1 MIRLADGQP
10 RPRRLVGMRYQL
22 IVALIAGA
30 LATAFAGD
38 AMAGSSLAR
47 PATMSERTAIMK
59 SFVANDI
66 STSGIDG
73 VYVSR
78 ANTSLA
84 VVCRRTPEAG
94 VRAYVFGRTRSSWH
108 YLTSG
113 SPGRAGSPN
122 ERRLEQV
129 CP

>member
-1 MIRLADGQP
+1 
-10 RPRRLVGMRYQL
+10 MRYQL
-22 IVALIAGA
+22 IAALAASA

-38 AMAGSSLAR
+38 AMAGGSLAR
-47 PATMSERTAIMK
+47 PATKSERAAIMK
-59 SFVANDI
+59 SFVANDGSI
-66 STSGIDG
+66 SGVDG

-84 VVCRRTPEAG
+84 VVCQRTPEAG
-94 VRAYVFGRTRSSWH
+94 VRAYVFGRTHSSWH

-113 SPGRAGSPN
+113 SPGRAGSPTD
-122 ERRLEQV
+122 RRLERA